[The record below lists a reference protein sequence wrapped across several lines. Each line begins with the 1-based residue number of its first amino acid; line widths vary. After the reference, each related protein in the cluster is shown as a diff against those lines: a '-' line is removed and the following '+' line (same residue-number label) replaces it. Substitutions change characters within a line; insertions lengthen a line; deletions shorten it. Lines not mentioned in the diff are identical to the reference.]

1 MSLRDIYT
9 ECFTI
14 DEIIALINAYAMIIN
29 NYGDEVCYI
38 SKLENLME
46 ALKERMEI
54 D

>member
-1 MSLRDIYT
+1 MDLRDIYV

-14 DEIIALINAYAMIIN
+14 DEIIALINAYTMIIN
-29 NYGDEVCYI
+29 NYGDEACYV

-46 ALKERMEI
+46 ALKDRMEI